1 MMYAAFSLPKVPII
15 YSTSHMLVPKIMGV
29 VIAALLALILITETA
44 AKKRRGEKLKPERK
58 KFFLP
63 GYDKKKF
70 WGVVVLSAVYVVL
83 LKVIRFVP
91 SSVICIFLYG
101 VLFEGKREKISLAV
115 SGISAVGFTVV
126 VWFVF
131 GYMFN
136 ITLP

>member
-44 AKKRRGEKLKPERK
+44 AKKKRGEKLERK

-91 SSVICIFLYG
+91 ASMICIFLYG